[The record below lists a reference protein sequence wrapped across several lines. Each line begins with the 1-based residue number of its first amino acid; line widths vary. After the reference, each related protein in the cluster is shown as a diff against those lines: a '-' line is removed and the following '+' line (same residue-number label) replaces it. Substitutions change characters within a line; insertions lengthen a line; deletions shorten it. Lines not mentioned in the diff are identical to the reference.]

1 MATLEQQPEPIGA
14 TPFRAGFSGRLDT
27 ADAVDAVLDQLG
39 ADEAALTFLFF
50 SPDHD
55 VDVISERLDRRIGP
69 RGVAGTTAGELS
81 RTHGFTQG
89 GISGVSLHGPDVRAT
104 VDVIPQ
110 LDELSL
116 VPVEQLPSQFAGRL
130 GMESSELS
138 PDRHLW
144 FLLADGSAG
153 AEDLL
158 TPFFVR
164 GASSTQLV
172 GATLGDG
179 STFEGARV
187 VFHGRTYTN
196 AAALVLLEYDRPF
209 ELFHHQHM
217 QFREPTFEVTGVS
230 RGGRLLER
238 LDGACAVDVYADA
251 LGVDRD
257 ELDRITLAIHPLGF
271 RFRGQPL
278 VCSISGIVDG
288 RYLRMSKTV
297 HPGDELRVME
307 PGNLVESTRS
317 SVADAVSDFRERHGR
332 DCRGALFFHCFGR
345 YVEARSDGTVDALAD
360 ALGQLPFAG
369 LNTYGEQ
376 YEAMHTNHTLTG
388 ALFG

>member
-1 MATLEQQPEPIGA
+1 MATLEEQPGAAGA
-14 TPFRAGFSGRLDT
+14 TPFRAGFSGRSDT
-27 ADAVDAVLDQLG
+27 VEAVDAVLDQLR

-55 VDVISERLDRRIGP
+55 AEAISKRLDRRTGP

-81 RTHGFTQG
+81 RTHGFTRG
-89 GISGVSLHGPDVRAT
+89 GISGVSLHGPEVRAT
-104 VDVIPQ
+104 VDVIPR

-130 GMESSELS
+130 GLDAEELS
-138 PDRHLW
+138 PERHLW
-144 FLLADGSAG
+144 FLLADGAAG

-164 GASSTQLV
+164 GAPSTQLV
-172 GATLGDG
+172 GGTLGDG
-179 STFEGARV
+179 STFEGASI
-187 VFHGRTYTN
+187 VFHGRRYTN

-217 QFREPTFEVTGVS
+217 QFREPTFEVTGVA
-230 RGGRLLER
+230 RGGRVIET
-238 LDGACAVDVYADA
+238 LDGERAVDVYADA
-251 LGVDRD
+251 LDVAPE
-257 ELDRITLAIHPLGF
+257 ELNRITLATHPLGF

-278 VCSISGIVDG
+278 VCSISGILDG
-288 RYLRMSKTV
+288 GFLRMSKTV
-297 HPGDELRVME
+297 HPGDELRVLE
-307 PGNLVESTRS
+307 PGNLIESTRS
-317 SVADAVSDFRERHGR
+317 EVSDAIGAFRERHGR

-345 YVEARSDGTVDALAD
+345 YLEARSEGTVDALAD